1 MKIASNNTVIAITCN
16 MVPLL
21 PLPSQP
27 KIIVNIQVMTKE
39 MARAVDHLDVS
50 WVGCSECVSVR
61 VNDRVVGGAGV
72 VSGVGGIGRV
82 PRARVEGA
90 VSALGDVVH
99 AEHVRVEEVARHV
112 GAVGGRVARVV
123 GGLGLARG
131 GALRGVEGAAV
142 IQLHAQICVIASRG
156 VVWGVDGAGE
166 ESAGAGEVGQDGW
179 TWGWGPDVAWIWN

>member
-1 MKIASNNTVIAITCN
+1 
-16 MVPLL
+16 
-21 PLPSQP
+21 
-27 KIIVNIQVMTKE
+27 MTKE
-39 MARAVDHLDVS
+39 MARAVDHLEVS
-50 WVGCSECVSVR
+50 RVGCSECVSVR
-61 VNDRVVGGAGV
+61 IRDGVVGGTGV
-72 VSGVGGIGRV
+72 VSGVCGVGRV

-90 VSALGDVVH
+90 VGALRDVVL
-99 AEHVRVEEVARHV
+99 AEDIRVEEIARHV
-112 GAVGGRVARVV
+112 GAVGGRVAPIV

-142 IQLHAQICVIASRG
+142 IQLHAQVCVLAGRG

>member
-1 MKIASNNTVIAITCN
+1 
-16 MVPLL
+16 
-21 PLPSQP
+21 
-27 KIIVNIQVMTKE
+27 MTKE

-50 WVGCSECVSVR
+50 WVRCSECVSVR
-61 VNDRVVGGAGV
+61 VSDGVVGGAGV

-82 PRARVEGA
+82 PCARVEGA

-131 GALRGVEGAAV
+131 GTLRGVEGAAV

-156 VVWGVDGAGE
+156 VVWGVDGTGE
-166 ESAGAGEVGQDGW
+166 ESARAGEVGQGRW
-179 TWGWGPDVAWIWN
+179 SWGWGPDVAWIWN